1 MKIKR
6 YILCGFALCTAI
18 WASAQSKPQP
28 LTYQQYMEKV
38 SSANLEYAAE
48 KLNVSIAEA
57 EAIAA
62 NVNKD
67 PELAFEYTNNE
78 ITKTKMGKSGS
89 VSISQ
94 SVTFGKRTA
103 AVGLARSQSELSKAL
118 LADYFRNLR
127 AEATIA
133 YLEATKQEQLHK
145 VKQNAYKNICE
156 LAKSDSIRHR
166 LGKIME
172 IDAIQSRLESGITY
186 NGLMQSEAEL
196 NNSFSAL
203 NLYIGNKEATTLLRP
218 QSTIRLSKRAFDLSD
233 LIKQAIINRADL
245 TAALQN
251 IEVANRALKVAR
263 RERNMDVDIS
273 LGVSHNAQVTNEDAP
288 APAFSGITAGI
299 TIPLQFSRINKGSI
313 LAAKRKVEQA
323 SLQYEQATLR
333 VQNEVMQAYQQYQS
347 MSKQVEHYENGMLNQ
362 ANQVLTGKIYSYN
375 RGEVSLLE
383 VLNAQRTYDEV
394 QATYY
399 ETLFNYASSL
409 VQLEK
414 SAGIWDIR
422 I

>member
-18 WASAQSKPQP
+18 WASAQSKPQL

-347 MSKQVEHYENGMLNQ
+347 MSKRCPLGRMIL
-362 ANQVLTGKIYSYN
+362 
-375 RGEVSLLE
+375 
-383 VLNAQRTYDEV
+383 
-394 QATYY
+394 
-399 ETLFNYASSL
+399 
-409 VQLEK
+409 
-414 SAGIWDIR
+414 
-422 I
+422 